1 MAFQHDDDDDEDIM
15 ATSEQL
21 EFWGTIIKAGQ
32 SVRVDIDEED
42 EEHVSLSL
50 VALGEEDANEK
61 KTKTPPHAIVSVVED
76 VGVNGAKEIFL
87 ATLRRGNVEQFSLD
101 VVLSDTFIMKNS
113 GNVDVHV
120 TGWRMDGRV
129 RGGIDKE
136 MEEYEDEEMED
147 EMFEDMAAER
157 AMMDTSS
164 SDSEEDDADFA
175 SEDEETDEDL
185 SDGEEDFVELSEDE
199 IDALAKEA
207 AEHEDKGNESGEE
220 DEEESDDE
228 DDDDNRDES
237 ENEESGEDGM
247 SSDESESREESSDSD
262 GDYEYD
268 ERFDPKNLPKDAEL
282 FLQSDSE
289 EEKMFDEAVGE
300 SYRGR
305 NASRIV

>member
-1 MAFQHDDDDDEDIM
+1 M

-50 VALGEEDANEK
+50 VALGDVEDDEK
-61 KTKTPPHAIVSVVED
+61 KNDAKKNPHAILSVVED

-87 ATLRRGNVEQFSLD
+87 ATLRRGKTEQFSLD

-113 GNVDVHV
+113 GNVDAHV

-129 RGGIDKE
+129 RGNIERE

-175 SEDEETDEDL
+175 SEDEETD
-185 SDGEEDFVELSEDE
+185 
-199 IDALAKEA
+199 
-207 AEHEDKGNESGEE
+207 
-220 DEEESDDE
+220 DE
-228 DDDDNRDES
+228 D
-237 ENEESGEDGM
+237 
-247 SSDESESREESSDSD
+247 
-262 GDYEYD
+262 
-268 ERFDPKNLPKDAEL
+268 
-282 FLQSDSE
+282 
-289 EEKMFDEAVGE
+289 
-300 SYRGR
+300 
-305 NASRIV
+305 